1 MTDVSRRALLKGGMV
16 AGSLAT
22 MPTEAFAVAPETDK
36 PLTRIAFGSCAKQ
49 DKDQPIWDQVNG
61 WNPDLFVFLGDNIYA
76 DTDDMGVMKAKYA
89 KLAGK
94 PGFKELRRKT
104 PCIAIWDDHDYGR
117 NDAGREY
124 PMKRESKDIFMEFWQ
139 EPADSERR
147 TREGNQMAYIY
158 GPPGKRVQVILP
170 DNRWWRS
177 GLLGMTETPKDR
189 GPYLTN
195 SDPDAVMLGWEQWQW
210 LQEQLEKPAEIRI
223 FASSTQVLADKPGW
237 ETWALFQAEQQRLFD
252 LIRFTGTTGFFCISG
267 DTHYCELSRRDDNVP
282 YPFWDLTSS
291 GLTETW
297 PYLAPNKYRVGQ
309 GHAVQNFGTIEIDWS
324 APDPVIMLGT
334 RDVIGKPLIS
344 QKLTLSELKSGAPRA

>member
-1 MTDVSRRALLKGGMV
+1 MTDVSRRTLLKGGMV
-16 AGSLAT
+16 AGSLAA
-22 MPTEAFAVAPETDK
+22 MPAEALAAAPETDK

-61 WNPDLFVFLGDNIYA
+61 WSPELFVFLGDNIYA
-76 DTDDMGVMKAKYA
+76 DTDDMSVMKAKYA

-124 PMKRESKDIFMEFWQ
+124 PMKKESKDIFMEFWQ

-177 GLLGMTETPKDR
+177 GLMGMTETPKDR

-210 LQEQLEKPAEIRI
+210 LQEELEKPAEIRI
-223 FASSTQVLADKPGW
+223 FDASACGQARLGNLGAVPGRAAASVRPCPLHRHDRFLLHLGRHPLLRAVAAERQCALSLLGPDVLRSHRNLALSCTQ
-237 ETWALFQAEQQRLFD
+237 
-252 LIRFTGTTGFFCISG
+252 
-267 DTHYCELSRRDDNVP
+267 
-282 YPFWDLTSS
+282 
-291 GLTETW
+291 
-297 PYLAPNKYRVGQ
+297 
-309 GHAVQNFGTIEIDWS
+309 
-324 APDPVIMLGT
+324 
-334 RDVIGKPLIS
+334 
-344 QKLTLSELKSGAPRA
+344 